1 MFNSIHFDFRIKKHV
16 LFSMA
21 AGNYKN
27 WIIIVLFA
35 VVFGLG
41 IFIISRPREGT
52 FKTPADTTEKT
63 LQGPIVSPDT
73 PQVQPLEQMGVDM
86 GDPVALASLGDRYFE
101 SNNFLQAIKIYEK
114 VLELNPN
121 DVDTYNDL
129 GLAFHYTGNADSAV
143 ETLRKGTEAVPS
155 FQRIWLSLG
164 FVLTSSGRNA
174 EARPALQKAVELNP
188 TSTVGQ
194 EAQRILGLL
203 K

>member
-1 MFNSIHFDFRIKKHV
+1 MS
-16 LFSMA
+16 

-41 IFIISRPREGT
+41 IFIISRPREST
-52 FKTPADTTEKT
+52 VKAPVDTMEDS
-63 LQGPIVSPDT
+63 LVRGPIVSPDT
-73 PQVQPLEQMGVDM
+73 PQVQPLDQMGVDTD
-86 GDPVALASLGDRYFE
+86 DPVALASLGDRYFE

-129 GLAFHYTGNADSAV
+129 GLAFHYTGNTDSAV

-164 FVLTSSGRNA
+164 FILASSGRND
-174 EARPALQKAVELNP
+174 EARPVLQKAVELNP

-194 EAQRILGLL
+194 EAQRILGIL

>member
-1 MFNSIHFDFRIKKHV
+1 
-16 LFSMA
+16 MA
-21 AGNYKN
+21 SENFKN
-27 WIIIVLFA
+27 WIIIILFA

-52 FKTPADTTEKT
+52 VKTPANTMEET
-63 LQGPIVSPDT
+63 LVQGPIVSPGT
-73 PQVQPLEQMGVDM
+73 TQVQPLEQMGIDTT
-86 GDPVALASLGDRYFE
+86 DPVALASLGDKYFE
-101 SNNFLQAIKIYEK
+101 SNNFLQAIKVYEK

-129 GLAFHYTGNADSAV
+129 GLAFHYTGNTDSAV
-143 ETLRKGTEAVPS
+143 ETFRKGTEAVPS

-164 FVLTSSGRNA
+164 FVLASSGKNV

-188 TSTVGQ
+188 DSTVGQ

>member
-1 MFNSIHFDFRIKKHV
+1 
-16 LFSMA
+16 MA
-21 AGNYKN
+21 SGNYKN
-27 WIIIVLFA
+27 WIIIILIA

-41 IFIISRPREGT
+41 IFIISRPRQGMV
-52 FKTPADTTEKT
+52 KTPADTTDKAIV
-63 LQGPIVSPDT
+63 QGPIVAPGST
-73 PQVQPLEQMGVDM
+73 QVQPLEQMGIDTS
-86 GDPVALASLGDRYFE
+86 DPVALASLGDKYFE
-101 SNNFLQAIKIYEK
+101 SNNFLQAIKVYEK
-114 VLELNPN
+114 ALELNPN

-129 GLAFHYTGNADSAV
+129 GLAFHYTGNTDSAI
-143 ETLRKGTEAVPS
+143 ETLQKGTEAVPS

-164 FVLTSSGRNA
+164 FVLASSGRNV